1 MAGIKEAIK
10 AMADAAVAVAEAQEV
25 LGSLYEVRDRMNVQ
39 VARVDKIYDSTS
51 ITLDVIEPGVV
62 EAILLDTS
70 EEDS

>member
-39 VARVDKIYDSTS
+39 TARVDKIYGSTS
-51 ITLDVIEPGVV
+51 ITLDVIESGVA
-62 EAILLDTS
+62 EAVCLKLP
-70 EEDS
+70 EENS

>member
-51 ITLDVIEPGVV
+51 ITLDVIEPGVA
-62 EAILLDTS
+62 EAVCLKLP
-70 EEDS
+70 EENS

>member
-1 MAGIKEAIK
+1 MAGVKEAIK

-25 LGSLYEVRDRMNVQ
+25 LGALYEVRDRLDAQ
-39 VARVDKIYDSTS
+39 KARVDHLYDSTVTS
-51 ITLDVIEPGVV
+51 LDSLSPGVV